1 MKAIFNRLLVG
12 LFSVF
17 LFSSCLYHNLEEL
30 ENSSDKDMTN
40 VNYSYRF
47 LYNDTIKKGT
57 VNEEIQKDRVC
68 EVIFNKTLEKTE
80 QGGLTHFKATLTHN
94 VNCVQKGG
102 PSGSVTKQMLYD
114 MFTKKITQD
123 GLSSLWV
130 YVSISDA
137 ATVTPLDGAPK
148 LGTPG
153 DFSANRTYRATA
165 ADGSYADYV
174 LETIKGF

>member
-57 VNEEIQKDRVC
+57 VNEEIQR
-68 EVIFNKTLEKTE
+68 TE
-80 QGGLTHFKATLTHN
+80 
-94 VNCVQKGG
+94 CVK
-102 PSGSVTKQMLYD
+102 
-114 MFTKKITQD
+114 
-123 GLSSLWV
+123 
-130 YVSISDA
+130 
-137 ATVTPLDGAPK
+137 
-148 LGTPG
+148 
-153 DFSANRTYRATA
+153 
-165 ADGSYADYV
+165 
-174 LETIKGF
+174 

>member
-1 MKAIFNRLLVG
+1 MNERNGAKVYTYTRVSTIGQVDGYSLEAQRTKMKAFADYQNMQIVG
-12 LFSVF
+12 E
-17 LFSSCLYHNLEEL
+17 Y
-30 ENSSDKDMTN
+30 SDEGISGKN
-40 VNYSYRF
+40 
-47 LYNDTIKKGT
+47 I
-57 VNEEIQKDRVC
+57 
-68 EVIFNKTLEKTE
+68 EKRT
-80 QGGLTHFKATLTHN
+80 QF
-94 VNCVQKGG
+94 
-102 PSGSVTKQMLYD
+102 KQMLYD

-153 DFSANRTYRATA
+153 DFSANRTYRVTA
-165 ADGSYADYV
+165 ADGSYSDYV